1 MSQSPSDRDPDG
13 GPAGWIDPEL
23 RAVLGLLPNFGAL
36 SAETLPAMRASLAPT
51 PLLDAPPALSIRR
64 VEIPGLDGEPAV
76 SGLLYLPLATERHRP
91 AILHLHG
98 GGYVSG
104 SAQRDDPAVRL
115 MALKLGAV
123 VLSLDYRLAPETA
136 YPGALHDAYAGLAWL
151 HAQAEALDID
161 PARVAVRGNSAG
173 GGLAAGL
180 GLLARDRGEHPIAFL
195 ALVYPMLDDRT
206 PKHKFCGGHVWTHQA
221 NLYGWAAYLGEAAAD
236 PPVTAAPGRAED
248 LSGLP
253 PTWIGCGDIDLFVE
267 EDLAF
272 AQRLTR
278 AGVPV
283 EVHIYAGAF
292 HGFNLIVGAEVARRF
307 DRDLF
312 SALSRALGV
321 EESFV

>member
-13 GPAGWIDPEL
+13 GPGGWVDPQL
-23 RAVLGLLPNFGAL
+23 RAVLGLLPNLGNL
-36 SAETLPAMRASLAPT
+36 SAATLPAMRASLAPAPVVEA
-51 PLLDAPPALSIRR
+51 PLGLSIRR
-64 VEIPGLDGEPAV
+64 VEIPGLDGEPVV
-76 SGLLYLPLATERHRP
+76 SGLLYEPEVTGRQRP
-91 AILHLHG
+91 ALLHLHG
-98 GGYVSG
+98 GGYVGG

-115 MALKLGAV
+115 MAHRLGAV

-151 HAQAEALDID
+151 HGQARALDID
-161 PARVAVRGNSAG
+161 PERLAVRGNSAG

-180 GLLARDRGEHPIAFL
+180 ALLARERGELPIAFL
-195 ALVYPMLDDRT
+195 ALIYPMLDDRT
-206 PKHKFCGGHVWTHQA
+206 RAHPFCGRHVWTHQA
-221 NLYGWAAYLGEAAAD
+221 NLYGWAAYLGEAAAN
-236 PPVTAAPGRAED
+236 PPATAAPGRADD
-248 LSGLP
+248 LTGLP

-267 EDLAF
+267 EDLVF

-283 EVHIYAGAF
+283 EVHVYAGAF
-292 HGFNLIVGAEVARRF
+292 HGFNLIPGVDVARRF

-321 EESFV
+321 EESFE